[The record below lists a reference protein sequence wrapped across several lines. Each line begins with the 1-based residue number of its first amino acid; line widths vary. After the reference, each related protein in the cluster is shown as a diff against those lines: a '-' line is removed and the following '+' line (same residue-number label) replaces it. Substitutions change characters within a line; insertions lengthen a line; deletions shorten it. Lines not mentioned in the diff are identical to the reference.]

1 MGGVSS
7 MLTASV
13 FSMGSDDL
21 VAYMCQ
27 VRAFPVLSE
36 EEERRLA
43 RNWHRDKA
51 VADAHKLVTS
61 HLRLVVRVAMGF
73 KNYGLPV
80 MELIMEGNIGLMQAV
95 KRFNPELGFRL
106 ATYAVWWI
114 KASIKDYILR
124 SWSCVRVGTT
134 QAQKKLFFS
143 LRKIKKRLLGHESST
158 VTKNDIKAIAEEC
171 SASEEDV
178 EQMDRFFANR
188 SVSLNEQV
196 HSESDTELQDFIPC
210 VGPNQEVMYLVDEE
224 IAVRRAMVD
233 KAISTLDKRHR
244 DVFTRRRMQERPDTL
259 EKLSKEYGVSKERIR
274 QIELQSLG
282 KVKAFVEA
290 NKVSMGC

>member
-1 MGGVSS
+1 

-13 FSMGSDDL
+13 FSMGGSDDL
-21 VAYMCQ
+21 IAYMCQ

-36 EEERRLA
+36 EEEKRLA
-43 RNWHRDKA
+43 RNWYRDQS

-73 KNYGLPV
+73 KNYGLPL

-143 LRKIKKRLLGHESST
+143 LRKIKKRLLGHESSV
-158 VTKNDIKAIAEEC
+158 VTKKDIKAIAEEC
-171 SASEEDV
+171 SASEEEV

-210 VGPNQEVMYLVDEE
+210 TGPNQEVMYLVDEE
-224 IAVRRAMVD
+224 VTVRRAMID
-233 KAISTLDKRHR
+233 KALSILDERHR

-259 EKLSKEYGVSKERIR
+259 EKLSRDYGVSKERIR
-274 QIELQSLG
+274 QIELQALG